1 VRKYEK
7 CQINSRL
14 THVLPA
20 EMITI
25 VGAWSF
31 DLSVID
37 ILGPFPMTTQQRKFI
52 LVAVEYFTKWVEA
65 EVLALITSHAVEKFI

>member
-1 VRKYEK
+1 
-7 CQINSRL
+7 
-14 THVLPA
+14 
-20 EMITI
+20 MITI

-37 ILGPFPMTTQQRKFI
+37 ILGPFPMATQQRKFI

-65 EVLALITSHAVEKFI
+65 EALALITSHAVEKFI